1 MLGALLAFVIL
12 AIAGA
17 IAPVLAKSDTYG
29 SNLENYIINNHPK
42 DAADVER
49 LTREYQEKE
58 QRTFL

>member
-1 MLGALLAFVIL
+1 MLGVILAFVIL
-12 AIAGA
+12 AVVGA
-17 IAPVLAKSDTYG
+17 IAPAIAKSDTYG
-29 SNLENYIINNHPK
+29 SRLENYIVNNHPK